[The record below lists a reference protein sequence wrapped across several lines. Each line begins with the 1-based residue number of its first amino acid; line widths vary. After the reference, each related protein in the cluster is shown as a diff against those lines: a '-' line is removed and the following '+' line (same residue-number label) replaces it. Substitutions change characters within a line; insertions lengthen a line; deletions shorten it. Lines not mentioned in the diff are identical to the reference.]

1 MNGIAPGSSTVHSG
15 QVTAHVQCT
24 FLLKR
29 EGRRG
34 CRAMPACPQARRG
47 RAAGNFLWEA
57 WYRTTLI
64 SSTPFEAHRLEPNAG
79 EIEAASISEL
89 HPGKKARNAQHGW
102 ERWLLTPCDTT
113 ENKKKCG
120 PFHWFYLNKIKRN
133 RVTR

>member
-1 MNGIAPGSSTVHSG
+1 
-15 QVTAHVQCT
+15 
-24 FLLKR
+24 
-29 EGRRG
+29 
-34 CRAMPACPQARRG
+34 MPAWPQARRG

-64 SSTPFEAHRLEPNAG
+64 SSTPLKLTGSDRMQVK
-79 EIEAASISEL
+79 IEAASISAL

-120 PFHWFYLNKIKRN
+120 PLH
-133 RVTR
+133 